1 MPSVVARVILPL
13 LIAAG
18 CTAPV
23 ADAAEVEL
31 TLLNVSYD
39 PTRELYA
46 ELDASFAAA
55 WRAKT
60 GQTVKVNAS
69 HGGSSKQARAVIDGL
84 PADVVT
90 LAMAADVDAI
100 AAQAKLLSP
109 DWQQQLPR
117 NSAPYTSTMI
127 FAVRKGNPKGIRD
140 WDDLVKPGVVVV
152 PGNPKTSGAA
162 RWVYLAAYGFAKERY
177 GTDEAAREFVR
188 TLYANAPV
196 LDSGARGT
204 TTTFAQR
211 GLGDVLL
218 NWENDVL
225 LLAAEQGDTIEVVLP
240 SVSVLAEPVVA
251 VVEQNANKHGTTA
264 VARAYLE
271 HLYTPEGQ
279 ELAAKHYFR
288 PTDEAIAKR
297 HEARFP
303 PLRRFTVAE
312 RFGGWTQ
319 AQRTHFADGGLF
331 DQLYVATQ

>member
-1 MPSVVARVILPL
+1 MPSVVARVVLPL
-13 LIAAG
+13 LLAAG